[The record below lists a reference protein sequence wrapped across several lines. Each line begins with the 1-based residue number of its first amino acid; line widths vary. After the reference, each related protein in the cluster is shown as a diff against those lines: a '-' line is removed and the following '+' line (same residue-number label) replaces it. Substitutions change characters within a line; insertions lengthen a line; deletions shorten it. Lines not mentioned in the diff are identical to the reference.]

1 MKKFTSLMLILVLCL
16 CTAMPALAA
25 SSFEWDALLYCNTFD
40 ILMNASMNQTT
51 IWVDKD
57 ANTRVGTFPKSPEI
71 IVTSQDGKVTS
82 ISMEM
87 VLDMTAPN
95 SSDAYDK
102 GYGMGVALNCAF
114 TTAAFIEDPASLF
127 DDTVTAQ
134 FSADMQEMMA
144 KATNKLDFTKNADIY
159 TESLSFGNVLITCT
173 STFSKPSM
181 ELSVV
186 FTLTPVN

>member
-1 MKKFTSLMLILVLCL
+1 MKKFTTLMLILVLGL

-25 SSFEWDALLYCNTFD
+25 SSFEWDALLYCSTFD

-51 IWVDKD
+51 VWVDKD

-87 VLDMTAPN
+87 AFDMTASN
-95 SSDAYDK
+95 ISDAYDK
-102 GYGMGVALNCAF
+102 GYGMGVALNCAY
-114 TTAAFIEDPASLF
+114 TSAAFIEDPASLF
-127 DDTVTAQ
+127 DGTVIAQYTADIQ
-134 FSADMQEMMA
+134 TMMA
-144 KATNKLDFTKNADIY
+144 NATSKLDFTKNADIY
-159 TESLSFGNVLITCT
+159 TESLTLGHVLITCT
-173 STFSKPSM
+173 SSFSKSSM